1 LVVVVINSDPE
12 TYRLTYD
19 LGRAAVTDQATVLKE
34 ARDRAGS
41 LMTAAAVFATLA
53 LGLTSRNNNIRL
65 DWCGVG
71 WLVVG
76 GLGLVLVVVA
86 TVLSWRPVEATINLD
101 SGTVVGSFVEREDD
115 PMALEEIHRELAL
128 WFGQFTIAN
137 RDVIEQRLRW
147 FSLGLI
153 ALALET
159 GGLMMMLLNVATR

>member
-34 ARDRAGS
+34 ARDRAGA
-41 LMTAAAVFATLA
+41 LMTAAAVIATLA

-65 DWCGVG
+65 EWWGVG
-71 WLVVG
+71 GLIVG

-86 TVLSWRPVEATINLD
+86 TVLSWRPVEVTINLD